1 VQVSGVPE
9 GGPRVELIGRRDERA
24 ILDRLVDAVRA
35 GESRALV
42 IRGEAGVG
50 KTALLEYLAAN
61 ARCRIARTAGVQSEM
76 ELAFAGVHQLCLPML
91 DELEQLPRPQR
102 TALSVALGM
111 TEGPAP
117 DRFLVGLAVLSLL
130 SDAGVGRPLLCLV
143 DDEQWL
149 DRASAQALAF
159 AARRLGAD
167 SVGLVFAAREPTDAV
182 AGLPALVLRGLRG
195 GDARALLDSVLT
207 GPLDPRIRDQIVA
220 ETGGNPLA
228 LLELPRG
235 LTADELAGGFGL
247 PGAVR
252 LSSEMEVAFRSR
264 IEALPDPTRR
274 LLLVAAAE
282 PTGDS
287 ALMWRA
293 ASQLGIRPDAATAA
307 VEAEL
312 SSFAS
317 RVRFRHPLVR
327 SAAYR
332 SAPLRDRQQAH
343 LALAAA
349 TDAHLDPDRRA
360 WHLANAAPGPDDDI
374 AAELDRSADRA
385 QARGGIGAAAA
396 FFERAAALTID
407 PVRRGERALAAA
419 SAKVQAGAFDVAV
432 DLLAMAEAAQL
443 SDLQQAKADLVRA
456 QIAFATRHGSDAA
469 PLLLNAAKRLESIDV
484 TLSRDTYID
493 AMLAAMFAGRL
504 AAGVNV
510 VDVARAARAARR
522 PSDAHRLPDLLLDW
536 LMVHYSDGYV
546 PAAPALRD
554 LLTALGGEPSPDDEL
569 IWLLLASGATHYAWD
584 DDRFEVVT
592 TRHVELTRTRGA
604 LSDIPLALSSRA
616 TALMFFG
623 DLAGVA
629 AVVDELQAAHD
640 ATGSNLTPYAA
651 LGLAAMRG
659 DYDKATALIEATVAD
674 VTARGEGNGLTFA
687 WWAEAILHNGS
698 GDYRRALEAA
708 ERAAR
713 FPPELISA
721 NWSLV
726 ELVEAAARSGAAH
739 TAADAVARLVELTTA
754 SGTDWALGLGARS
767 RALVS
772 DGAVAEGL
780 YRESIERLGR
790 TRVRAELA
798 RAHLVYGEWLRRE
811 RRRTAARTQLRTAH
825 DMFEAMGMN
834 AFADRARR
842 ELKAT
847 GDSTQEATRP
857 SDDRQLTA
865 QEAQVARLAR
875 DGLSN
880 SEIGARL
887 FISARTVQYHL
898 SKVFAKLG
906 IASRGQLDRV
916 LPSASPS

>member
-1 VQVSGVPE
+1 
-9 GGPRVELIGRRDERA
+9 
-24 ILDRLVDAVRA
+24 
-35 GESRALV
+35 
-42 IRGEAGVG
+42 
-50 KTALLEYLAAN
+50 
-61 ARCRIARTAGVQSEM
+61 
-76 ELAFAGVHQLCLPML
+76 
-91 DELEQLPRPQR
+91 
-102 TALSVALGM
+102 
-111 TEGPAP
+111 
-117 DRFLVGLAVLSLL
+117 
-130 SDAGVGRPLLCLV
+130 
-143 DDEQWL
+143 
-149 DRASAQALAF
+149 
-159 AARRLGAD
+159 
-167 SVGLVFAAREPTDAV
+167 
-182 AGLPALVLRGLRG
+182 
-195 GDARALLDSVLT
+195 
-207 GPLDPRIRDQIVA
+207 
-220 ETGGNPLA
+220 
-228 LLELPRG
+228 
-235 LTADELAGGFGL
+235 
-247 PGAVR
+247 
-252 LSSEMEVAFRSR
+252 
-264 IEALPDPTRR
+264 
-274 LLLVAAAE
+274 
-282 PTGDS
+282 
-287 ALMWRA
+287 
-293 ASQLGIRPDAATAA
+293 
-307 VEAEL
+307 
-312 SSFAS
+312 
-317 RVRFRHPLVR
+317 
-327 SAAYR
+327 
-332 SAPLRDRQQAH
+332 
-343 LALAAA
+343 
-349 TDAHLDPDRRA
+349 
-360 WHLANAAPGPDDDI
+360 
-374 AAELDRSADRA
+374 
-385 QARGGIGAAAA
+385 
-396 FFERAAALTID
+396 
-407 PVRRGERALAAA
+407 
-419 SAKVQAGAFDVAV
+419 
-432 DLLAMAEAAQL
+432 
-443 SDLQQAKADLVRA
+443 
-456 QIAFATRHGSDAA
+456 
-469 PLLLNAAKRLESIDV
+469 
-484 TLSRDTYID
+484 
-493 AMLAAMFAGRL
+493 
-504 AAGVNV
+504 
-510 VDVARAARAARR
+510 
-522 PSDAHRLPDLLLDW
+522 
-536 LMVHYSDGYV
+536 MVHYSDGYV
-546 PAAPALRD
+546 PATPALRD
-554 LLTALGGEPSPDDEL
+554 LLTALDGEPSPDEEL

-726 ELVEAAARSGAAH
+726 ELVEAAARSGAVD

-767 RALVS
+767 RALIS

-847 GDSTQEATRP
+847 GDSTQEATRS